1 MLKVWGRANSSNLK
15 KVTWLCE
22 EIGLPYE
29 RIDAGMNFGVVNN
42 ARISQAESERP
53 GADDR

>member
-22 EIGLPYE
+22 DIGLPYE